1 MTVKGFF
8 RIAMIGALFGII
20 SGLLISCAQ
29 LNEPVNDLE
38 QSYTNAVKKYKKYK
52 PRLDRDF
59 QLLFG
64 TNSGKID
71 TDAIK
76 IKNYPESGT
85 PGIQDIVFSQF
96 QSYSNTKKNILKKAN
111 KRAIKV
117 FNKYKNLVDNME
129 SSGIK
134 VGKTLETLDEI
145 TDKNKKGKVGLKI
158 LKEFIKIAGKA
169 YIN

>member
-1 MTVKGFF
+1 MNKK
-8 RIAMIGALFGII
+8 II
-20 SGLLISCAQ
+20 SLACIGFLFVLIVGCAQ

-38 QSYTNAVKKYKKYK
+38 QSYTEAVKKYKKYK

-64 TNSGKID
+64 TKNGKID
-71 TDAIK
+71 TNAVK
-76 IKNYPESGT
+76 IKNYPDSGT

-96 QSYSNTKKNILKKAN
+96 ESYSDTKKQILIKAN
-111 KRAIKV
+111 KRAISV
-117 FNKYKNLVDNME
+117 FEEYKKIVGNME

-134 VGKTLETLDEI
+134 VGNTLDTLDSI
-145 TDKNKKGKVGLKI
+145 TDKNKKGKIGLKI
-158 LKEFIKIAGKA
+158 LKEFIKVAGKA